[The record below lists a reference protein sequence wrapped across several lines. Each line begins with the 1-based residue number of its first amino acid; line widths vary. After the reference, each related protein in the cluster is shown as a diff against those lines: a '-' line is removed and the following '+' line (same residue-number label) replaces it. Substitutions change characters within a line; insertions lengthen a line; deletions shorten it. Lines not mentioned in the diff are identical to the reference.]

1 MAIGGCTSC
10 SSARAWTARRNL
22 VYRLYCEEGLALR
35 SKQPRRRKMVVQRQ
49 ARCQPTRP
57 NEAWSLD
64 FVHDALSTG
73 QTFRALT
80 VMDVFT
86 RCRIAS
92 RKMLP
97 SAFVASPKMLP
108 VKAHA
113 A

>member
-1 MAIGGCTSC
+1 
-10 SSARAWTARRNL
+10 
-22 VYRLYCEEGLALR
+22 
-35 SKQPRRRKMVVQRQ
+35 MVVQRQ

-86 RCRIAS
+86 REGLAIEVGQRLRAS
-92 RKMLP
+92 TWSKC
-97 SAFVASPKMLP
+97 
-108 VKAHA
+108 
-113 A
+113 